1 MKYPIIILLMVCP
14 LALAYTQHRAPL
26 IQEFTKSSTFDSAS
40 YKAQQQL
47 HLATGISAVTYG
59 LSGGRL
65 GDNLLCYLHAKWI
78 SYKYHIPLLYY
89 PFEYSSH
96 LVLDEAELLSTVG
109 NTDALKKYDNGQPV
123 NKILWINTVNIKADE
138 GSLYIVPWFPE
149 SIVEFERLEDARA
162 YFYVNWDDENFINH
176 VRELIYPRCP
186 LRLISL
192 PPNTITVAVHVRR
205 NSNGFDL
212 SMSFAYDAPPQG
224 KQYLDDYYPF
234 KCVNDDFY
242 IYGIKKIRELYRDK
256 PLYVFIFT
264 DDKDP
269 ASIAAKYRQ
278 ALNDDSITLD
288 YRHEPHDHTTNVLE
302 DFFSMLRFDCLIRA
316 DSNFSLVASK
326 LGSYKVVIS
335 PAGYCLRNNHPI
347 IVKAHITTTVEI
359 ERHKTSCA

>member
-1 MKYPIIILLMVCP
+1 MKNNRTILLLLLSLSQSSAQP
-14 LALAYTQHRAPL
+14 TSL
-26 IQEFTKSSTFDSAS
+26 QEFTASSTFDCAS
-40 YKAQQQL
+40 YKTQAQQQ
-47 HLATGISAVTYG
+47 LATGISAVTYG
-59 LSGGRL
+59 LSGGRF

-123 NKILWINTVNIKADE
+123 SKILWINTVNIKANE
-138 GSLYIVPWFPE
+138 GTLYVVPWFPE

-162 YFYVNWDDENFINH
+162 YFYVNWDDEKFINH
-176 VRELIYPRCP
+176 VRELIYPRYP
-186 LRLISL
+186 LSLIPL
-192 PPNTITVAVHVRR
+192 PHDAITVAVHVRR

-212 SMSFAYDAPPQG
+212 SMSFAFDAPPQG
-224 KQYLDDYYPF
+224 RQYLDDYYPF

-242 IYGIKKIRELYRDK
+242 IYGIKKVRELYRDK

-264 DDKDP
+264 DDKNP
-269 ASIAAKYRQ
+269 EQIAEKYKRMI
-278 ALNDDSITLD
+278 NDDSITFD
-288 YRHEPHDHTTNVLE
+288 YRRGPHDHTTNVLE

-326 LGSYKVVIS
+326 LGRYKVIIS
-335 PAGYCLRNNHPI
+335 PAGYQLRDNHPV
-347 IVKAHITTTVEI
+347 IVKAHITMPVE
-359 ERHKTSCA
+359 EHTLNVSCT

>member
-1 MKYPIIILLMVCP
+1 MKNVRLILLFLLSP
-14 LALAYTQHRAPL
+14 YQLLAHHTSPYLQDFTAP
-26 IQEFTKSSTFDSAS
+26 STFDCAS
-40 YKAQQQL
+40 YKAKEQQ

-59 LSGGRL
+59 LSGGRF

-149 SIVEFERLEDARA
+149 SMVEFERLEDARA
-162 YFYVNWDDENFINH
+162 YFYANWDDGNFINH
-176 VRELIYPRCP
+176 VRKLIYPRCP

-192 PPNTITVAVHVRR
+192 PNNAISVAVHVRR

-212 SMSFAYDAPPQG
+212 SMSFAYNTPPQG

-242 IYGIKKIRELYRDK
+242 IYGIKKIRELYKDK
-256 PLYVFIFT
+256 SLYVFIFT

-269 ASIAAKYRQ
+269 ASIAEKYKRMI
-278 ALNDDSITLD
+278 NDGSITFD
-288 YRHEPHDHTTNVLE
+288 YRHESHDHTTHVLE
-302 DFFSMLRFDCLIRA
+302 DFFSILRFDCLIRA

-326 LGSYKVVIS
+326 LGKYKVVIS
-335 PAGYCLRNNHPI
+335 PAGYCLRNNHPV
-347 IVKAHITTTVEI
+347 IVKAHITTAVE
-359 ERHKTSCA
+359 E